1 MRNTTKLKAILKD
14 YTVDFS
20 MNDGSNIIMSIF
32 AKEMDDSKIFEN
44 KSYSILI
51 SKAYSYASKQ
61 KKETSQKVTVTQAT
75 IILV

>member
-44 KSYSILI
+44 KSYSVLI

-61 KKETSQKVTVTQAT
+61 KKETSCEGNFQF
-75 IILV
+75 LCL

>member
-44 KSYSILI
+44 ESYSVLI
-51 SKAYSYASKQ
+51 SKAYSYANKQ
-61 KKETSQKVTVTQAT
+61 KKQTSQESRAQESSNYF
-75 IILV
+75 

>member
-20 MNDGSNIIMSIF
+20 MNDSSNIIMSIF

-44 KSYSILI
+44 ESYSVLI
-51 SKAYSYASKQ
+51 SKAYSYANKQ
-61 KKETSQKVTVTQAT
+61 KKGTSQESRAVENSNYF
-75 IILV
+75 

>member
-44 KSYSILI
+44 ESYSVLI
-51 SKAYSYASKQ
+51 SKAYSYANKQ
-61 KKETSQKVTVTQAT
+61 KKGTSPESRAQESSNYF
-75 IILV
+75 